1 MAISRVPGY
10 SLVSNLDRKGTDVSI
25 TSNGPTITYWDVAN
39 KRFGIGDF
47 TPPATLSLA
56 PGSDTDF
63 GNARLSNIAL
73 PTQPLDATNKMYVDT
88 ALASGGDLVGN
99 NIVLGTPTDGSPDQ
113 AVNPSPTFSI
123 PLSVA
128 TAGSPLANISLAYC
142 NVLWTPLFKD
152 IVVYKGMIF

>member
-1 MAISRVPGY
+1 
-10 SLVSNLDRKGTDVSI
+10 NLDRKGTDVSI

-99 NIVLGTPTDGSPDQ
+99 NIVLGTPTDGNLQVPG
-113 AVNPSPTFSI
+113 AINYWT
-123 PLSVA
+123 
-128 TAGSPLANISLAYC
+128 
-142 NVLWTPLFKD
+142 VLTTVTDAIDDLNELVENSRND
-152 IVVYKGMIF
+152 TYVRIID